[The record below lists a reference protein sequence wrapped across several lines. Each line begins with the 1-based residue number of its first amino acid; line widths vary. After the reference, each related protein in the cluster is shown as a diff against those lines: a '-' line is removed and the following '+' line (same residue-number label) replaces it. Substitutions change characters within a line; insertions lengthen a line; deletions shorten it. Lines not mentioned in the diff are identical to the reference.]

1 MGLDMSMI
9 LIEGVIQVT
18 INPGKLRNMSEEEWQ
33 LLVLGWTLLVC
44 RSKWVHLV
52 ELGVHDLI
60 GEVPMGFTLMPVE
73 LRVS

>member
-18 INPGKLRNMSEEEWQ
+18 INPGKLWNVTEEVWQ
-33 LLVLGWTLLVC
+33 LLILSWTLLI
-44 RSKWVHLV
+44 SGPQWVHLV

-60 GEVPMGFTLMPVE
+60 SEVPMRFTLVPVV
-73 LRVS
+73 LGVG